1 MKEQTKMKLLM
12 FTVLSIPM
20 LLGTSVADAARC
32 KYEKTKRDPVTN
44 EKIIQSKWERVTNVM
59 MDEHAQGF
67 VSGVSIL
74 DQKYLAIKLN
84 TTDYFEVPD
93 WYNNR
98 YKTKADKK
106 AHKERQNKWKAN
118 LQRELVFFPA
128 GSVLRITMEDRSVVE
143 VTSSGEV
150 RPVGGLTMPNKE
162 FKRKGLGGFLKM
174 AAVSAA
180 GADKVVSAHFRIDAE
195 SVIRYELDE
204 ETMAL
209 LSNKPAINM
218 RVEARDDYYYLG
230 ARDTTQNLAWG
241 SGANEKVKDAL
252 NCAASKK

>member
-1 MKEQTKMKLLM
+1 MKKLM
-12 FTVLSIPM
+12 FTVLSILM
-20 LLGTSVADAARC
+20 LLGTNVADAAKC

-74 DQKYLAIKLN
+74 DQKFLAIKLN
-84 TTDYFEVPD
+84 TTDYFEVPG

-106 AHKERQNKWKAN
+106 AHKDRQNQWRSHLKK
-118 LQRELVFFPA
+118 EMVVFPE

-143 VTSSGEV
+143 VTSDGEV
-150 RPVGGLTMPNKE
+150 RSNGGLTMPNKE
-162 FKRKGLGGFLKM
+162 FKRKGIGGFLKM
-174 AAVSAA
+174 AAVGAA
-180 GADKVVSAHFRIDAE
+180 GADKVVSPHFRIDGE
-195 SVIRYELDE
+195 FVIRYELDE
-204 ETMAL
+204 EIMAL
-209 LSNKPAINM
+209 LSNKPSINM

-241 SGANEKVKDAL
+241 SGANDKVKDAL
-252 NCAASKK
+252 TCAASK